1 MPQPLDPAAV
11 LETEEKLGVAFPGGF
26 VARMTLS
33 NGGDLVIEGE
43 EWSLHP
49 FLDTSEASQLERTGY
64 DIVQGTVDAR
74 EWKVFPPGGVAIASN
89 GMGDELVFL
98 PDPQR
103 AGQLRPNVFMW
114 SHETGE
120 VDEVATDFGEL
131 K

>member
-1 MPQPLDPAAV
+1 MPHPVDPAAV
-11 LETEEKLGVAFPGGF
+11 RETEEKLGVAFPQGY
-26 VARMTLS
+26 VTRMTRS

-49 FLDTSEASQLERTGY
+49 FLDSSEAAHIERTEY

-74 EWKVFPPGGVAIASN
+74 EWEVFPPGGVAIASN

-103 AGQLRPNVFMW
+103 AGLLQPNVFMW

-120 VDEVATDFGEL
+120 IDEVAKDFGEL